1 MYTASAIESATEAG
15 AGASETKI
23 PVIFEAIVPAK
34 KNEETRWEIGFAI
47 SQEQQFQQ
55 VSFVN
60 RISTTKGGTH
70 VLEMADQIAKRL
82 YVFVVV
88 SCTFRSDPAPFL
100 AFPGRRSSTR
110 RTRVPRSSL
119 SRSGTTCGCSSTP

>member
-1 MYTASAIESATEAG
+1 MLTRLVHPLPSQYIDMYTASAIESATEAG

-23 PVIFEAIVPAK
+23 PVIFEAIVPSK

-70 VLEMADQIAKRL
+70 VEEMADQIAKKL
-82 YVFVVV
+82 
-88 SCTFRSDPAPFL
+88 
-100 AFPGRRSSTR
+100 
-110 RTRVPRSSL
+110 
-119 SRSGTTCGCSSTP
+119 